1 MRCVAI
7 GAIHGGKRSRGF
19 TEKVTVV
26 GTCGQ
31 VSSGSVKKITTKV
44 KKNKILR
51 VQAHGQINR
60 NLLTK

>member
-19 TEKVTVV
+19 TKKVTVV

-44 KKNKILR
+44 KKTR
-51 VQAHGQINR
+51 SYVYR
-60 NLLTK
+60 PTVRLTGTF